1 MMDSEAAARES
12 LTTSLRLLS
21 KTVPEMKQLE
31 NILICP
37 ICYEVMANPTSTPC
51 LHVFCSICV
60 RKYLQFKQECPR
72 CYAELHEQSLR
83 QDKTAENLVG
93 LLPGLLERLSGDCG
107 DERTLVQQKENVSP
121 NKALSSRSM
130 LEPAPGGSQDSN
142 TEAGRSSCPVC
153 NVDIPRANLTK
164 HVENCLQA
172 KQKPQI
178 VQKPRPN
185 PLPKLVYSLLKD
197 KDLRSK
203 CKEHGLNAKG
213 EKSLL
218 IARLKKYRLLYNDNI
233 TSENPKSP
241 LKLSMQVWIVRIYH
255 NNSTE

>member
-1 MMDSEAAARES
+1 MMDTEASARGS
-12 LTTSLRLLS
+12 LTSSLNFLS

-37 ICYEVMANPTSTPC
+37 ICYEVMTNPTSTPC
-51 LHVFCSICV
+51 LHVFCSICL
-60 RKYLQFKQECPR
+60 RKYLQFKQECP
-72 CYAELHEQSLR
+72 CCHAELHEQSLR
-83 QDKTAENLVG
+83 LDKTAENLVG
-93 LLPGLLERLSGDCG
+93 ILPGLLKRLSGD
-107 DERTLVQQKENVSP
+107 RTVLKEKENVSP
-121 NKALSSRSM
+121 NKILSSRSV
-130 LEPAPGGSQDSN
+130 LQPETGCSS
-142 TEAGRSSCPVC
+142 ERSSCPVC
-153 NVDIPRANLTK
+153 SVNIPRANLTK
-164 HVENCLQA
+164 HVETCLQH
-172 KQKPQI
+172 KQNPQT

-233 TSENPKSP
+233 ISENPKSP
-241 LKLSMQVWIVRIYH
+241 LELSMQVMK
-255 NNSTE
+255 